1 MDEQL
6 YRLRTTCRV
15 CDAPDPVIVAPLAP
29 MAAATPTFC
38 LPGTD
43 KTHPAFTQPVPLA
56 LALCRQCGMVQVP
69 AIVSADLNYR
79 NYAYRTTNSLGL
91 PEHFRAHARE
101 TIDRIRPR
109 PGSLVMEFGSNDG
122 TLLAAFAEQGHPVL
136 GIDPARAIAEAATA
150 RGVPT
155 LPDFFGEALAGKLLA
170 SHGPAAI
177 LLANNVIANIDDLH
191 DVARGVA
198 AILAEDGVF
207 VFETQYGPDV
217 IERLLLD
224 TVYHEHQSYFAL
236 TPLSVLF
243 ARHGLEVI
251 DVAAIWT
258 KGGSIRV
265 TVQRQGGPRR
275 MESSVPAMLAD
286 ESRRGIKTPA
296 FFAAFNDRIK
306 ATAAALHAEIDRVRA
321 AGGGVAGYGVSV
333 GTCTLLAQFG
343 LAGKI
348 DFLVD
353 DDSNKDPELVGP
365 GYRLAV
371 LPPSALI
378 ERRPGLTLVFAWR
391 YTDPIVVTNQAYLEA
406 GGAFLVCLPEPRLI
420 TGAS

>member
-6 YRLRTTCRV
+6 YRLRTSCRV

-29 MAAATPTFC
+29 MAAATPTFS

-136 GIDPARAIAEAATA
+136 GIDPARAIAEAASR

-155 LPDFFGEALAGKLLA
+155 LADFFGEALAVKLLA

-191 DVARGVA
+191 DVARGIA
-198 AILAEDGVF
+198 TILAPDGVF

-286 ESRRGIKTPA
+286 EARRGIKNPA
-296 FFAAFNDRIK
+296 FFAAFNHRIK

-321 AGGGVAGYGVSV
+321 MGGGVAGYGVSV
-333 GTCTLLAQFG
+333 GTCTLLAQFD

-353 DDSNKDPELVGP
+353 DDVNKDPELVGP

-371 LPPSALI
+371 LPPTALI

-391 YTDPIVVTNQAYLEA
+391 YADPIVVANQAYLEA